1 VSGDG
6 PLTSAQILEAA
17 EEALRRFGPGKATVV
32 DVARALGVSH
42 GSVYRHFPSKAAL
55 RNAVTAQWLA
65 RIAGPLDV
73 VADTETPAPERLHR
87 WLRALIDAKRSRAAE
102 DPELFKTY
110 MILVGESGAA
120 VAAHVEEL
128 AAQLAKIVADGV
140 ARGEV
145 VSEDPAVTGR
155 AIFDATGRFH
165 NPAHQAEWDD
175 PRIDEQFEA
184 VWTLLLR
191 GLTKGLKK
199 QAKTRAA
206 TRST

>member
-1 VSGDG
+1 VR
-6 PLTSAQILEAA
+6 PLTSEQILEAA

-55 RNAVTAQWLA
+55 RSAVTARWLA

-73 VADTETPAPERLHR
+73 VADAETPAPQRLHR

-102 DPELFKTY
+102 DPELFATY
-110 MILVGESGAA
+110 MALVAEASEA
-120 VAAHVEEL
+120 VAAHVDEL
-128 AAQLAKIVADGV
+128 SAQLAKIVADGV

-145 VSEDPAVTGR
+145 VSDDPAATGR

-165 NPAHQAEWDD
+165 NPAHQAGWADA
-175 PRIDEQFEA
+175 RIDEHFEA
-184 VWTLLLR
+184 VWSLLSK

-199 QAKTRAA
+199 QAKAA
-206 TRST
+206 AAAKVA